1 MTSPRAARPNAAAI
15 LAAPI
20 LPASFYDRDALTVA
34 RALLGK
40 LLVFET
46 PRSTLA
52 GRIVEVEAY
61 RGPFDQAAHSANG
74 RRTARNETMWGP
86 PGVAYVYFVYGM
98 HWCLNAVTAAE
109 GRPEAVLIR
118 GLEPLLGH
126 ATFRRR
132 RSPGHRPRTPEPAK
146 RRPIPDA
153 RLLDGPAKLCAAFG
167 LDRRFD
173 GHRLDTPPLTIRDAP
188 EVPDSEVLRTPRIG
202 VAYAGEHARL
212 PWRLV
217 LRSPC
222 QDC

>member
-1 MTSPRAARPNAAAI
+1 MNSPSAARPDAAAI

-46 PRSTLA
+46 ARSVLA

-61 RGPFDQAAHSANG
+61 RGPYDQAAHSANG

-98 HWCLNAVTAAE
+98 HWCLNTVTAAE
-109 GRPEAVLIR
+109 GRPEAVLLR

-132 RSPGHRPRTPEPAK
+132 RNPRRRSAAADR

-153 RLLDGPAKLCAAFG
+153 HLLDGPAKLCAAFG

-173 GHRLDTPPLTIRDAP
+173 GHRLDTPPLTIRTAP

-217 LRSPC
+217 LRTRSGTTP
-222 QDC
+222 